1 MFRGK
6 LTSYITFITFELLIS
21 VVSRLESVLASGQV
35 DKQKYTE
42 GVKTLA
48 CVYKRTDAQLRHL
61 LAYMTS
67 PHKPIL
73 TFVSELFS
81 VCELQII

>member
-73 TFVSELFS
+73 TFVSEL
-81 VCELQII
+81 LHNGLHP